1 MPRRVAVL
9 SVHTSPL
16 AQPGTG
22 DAGGLNVYVLQTAL
36 HMARRGVEVE
46 IFTRA
51 TSSADPAVVPVAPGV
66 LVRNVIAGPFEG
78 LDKYDLP
85 TQLCAFTAG
94 VLRAEANHD
103 PGHYDIVHS
112 HYWLSGQVGW
122 LARDRWAVPLVH
134 TAHTLAAVKNSLKG
148 KLVAWDP
155 IAGKE
160 AWHVDHKGPWNGG
173 TLATAGGLVF
183 QGTIDGHFNA
193 YDAANGKELWTQDIY
208 TAALAGPMTYEVDGE
223 QYVAVGAG
231 FGTLFYIIGGFAL
244 DQHLGVPENGRILVY
259 KIGGKAVLPK
269 PNLTKIPVPQ
279 PPAQTASAAV
289 VTAGQMKYQ
298 TYCVY

>member
-1 MPRRVAVL
+1 M
-9 SVHTSPL
+9 
-16 AQPGTG
+16 
-22 DAGGLNVYVLQTAL
+22 
-36 HMARRGVEVE
+36 
-46 IFTRA
+46 
-51 TSSADPAVVPVAPGV
+51 
-66 LVRNVIAGPFEG
+66 
-78 LDKYDLP
+78 
-85 TQLCAFTAG
+85 
-94 VLRAEANHD
+94 
-103 PGHYDIVHS
+103 
-112 HYWLSGQVGW
+112 
-122 LARDRWAVPLVH
+122 
-134 TAHTLAAVKNSLKG
+134 
-148 KLVAWDP
+148 
-155 IAGKE
+155 
-160 AWHVDHKGPWNGG
+160 
-173 TLATAGGLVF
+173 F

-298 TYCVY
+298 TYCVYCHGYNAIGAGVIPDLRKSPLIGDPAAFKDVVLGGSRKANGMISFAQWLKDTDVESIRAYLIAQANHDYPLATAAK

>member
-1 MPRRVAVL
+1 M
-9 SVHTSPL
+9 
-16 AQPGTG
+16 
-22 DAGGLNVYVLQTAL
+22 
-36 HMARRGVEVE
+36 
-46 IFTRA
+46 
-51 TSSADPAVVPVAPGV
+51 
-66 LVRNVIAGPFEG
+66 
-78 LDKYDLP
+78 
-85 TQLCAFTAG
+85 
-94 VLRAEANHD
+94 
-103 PGHYDIVHS
+103 
-112 HYWLSGQVGW
+112 
-122 LARDRWAVPLVH
+122 
-134 TAHTLAAVKNSLKG
+134 
-148 KLVAWDP
+148 
-155 IAGKE
+155 
-160 AWHVDHKGPWNGG
+160 
-173 TLATAGGLVF
+173 F

-298 TYCVY
+298 TYCVYCHGYNAIGAGVIPDLRYSALIGDSKAFKGVVLGGERKSLGMVSFASVLSDADADAVRAYLIQEAGRAYADEHAAKGK